1 MNTRLVQAAVV
12 GSLLAMLLSCGG
24 SVEVGEGN
32 DGGSEAGSGG
42 SQNTG
47 GKPGTGGTTGTGGIG
62 GAGGVSGTGGQ
73 PGTGGSWGGYAG
85 VAGAS
90 GIDGGGGGPAGSGAS
105 PCMPPPSCNWCNGA
119 PKYDMNGCVVGY
131 ICKNG
136 ADPCYTN
143 PCKMSYDCPP
153 NETCGPDMLCWP
165 SSIVTCSAK
174 SCAGSSSGDCSCKW
188 QCSDGNFYSYQCKP
202 IGGGGT
208 LCDCQVNGMGG
219 MGCGT
224 GGGGGSGGASAC
236 AAGSCC
242 GYPE

>member
-1 MNTRLVQAAVV
+1 MV

-32 DGGSEAGSGG
+32 DGGPEAGSGG

-47 GKPGTGGTTGTGGIG
+47 GKPGTGGTTGTGGISG
-62 GAGGVSGTGGQ
+62 SGGISGAGGVSGTGGQ
-73 PGTGGSWGGYAG
+73 PGTGGSWGGY
-85 VAGAS
+85 
-90 GIDGGGGGPAGSGAS
+90 GGGPAGSGAA

-119 PKYDMNGCVVGY
+119 PKYDGNGCVVGY

-143 PCKMSYDCPP
+143 PCKMSYECGP
-153 NETCGPDMLCWP
+153 NQTCGPDMLCWP
-165 SSIVTCSAK
+165 STTVTCSSK

-202 IGGGGT
+202 VGGGGT

-224 GGGGGSGGASAC
+224 GGGGGSGGSSAC
-236 AAGSCC
+236 EAGLCC